1 MIPTKFNKLQFQNNT
16 NFNPKDIIIYS
27 SMIDYIIKYRLL
39 IDIDFTI
46 LIDKHLLIWISEILN
61 RELKIL
67 MENR

>member
-16 NFNPKDIIIYS
+16 NFNPKDIVIYA

-46 LIDKHLLIWISEILN
+46 LIDKHLFIWISGILN
-61 RELKIL
+61 RELEIL